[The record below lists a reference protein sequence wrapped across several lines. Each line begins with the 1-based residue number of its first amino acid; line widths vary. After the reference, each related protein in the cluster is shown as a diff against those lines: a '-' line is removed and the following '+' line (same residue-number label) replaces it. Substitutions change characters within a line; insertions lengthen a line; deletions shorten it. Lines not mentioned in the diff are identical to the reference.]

1 MRMKRE
7 RSQCKTG
14 LLSVDELNESQRLLV
29 KLAQMHSFSDVHYC
43 LQNKLPLKN
52 KNTKRVLGLNVF
64 LDEHNII
71 RVGGRLGNSSSFQ
84 YEKKHPI
91 LLCDPHDFSP
101 LTPAHFLIGRSLA
114 APACEDLTAA
124 TDSQL
129 TRYHRIEQLRQH
141 FWKRWSKKYVVEL
154 QTRTKW
160 KTNQSDIALDTLVLI
175 KDDNLPPLKWK
186 LGRVIKV
193 FPGNDGVS
201 RVADVRTA
209 TGILRRSF
217 AKICPLP
224 LQPEDTEGE

>member
-1 MRMKRE
+1 M
-7 RSQCKTG
+7 
-14 LLSVDELNESQRLLV
+14 
-29 KLAQMHSFSDVHYC
+29 
-43 LQNKLPLKN
+43 
-52 KNTKRVLGLNVF
+52 
-64 LDEHNII
+64 
-71 RVGGRLGNSSSFQ
+71 
-84 YEKKHPI
+84 
-91 LLCDPHDFSP
+91 
-101 LTPAHFLIGRSLA
+101 
-114 APACEDLTAA
+114 
-124 TDSQL
+124 
-129 TRYHRIEQLRQH
+129 
-141 FWKRWSKKYVVEL
+141 VEL

-224 LQPEDTEGE
+224 LQPEHTEGE

>member
-1 MRMKRE
+1 M
-7 RSQCKTG
+7 
-14 LLSVDELNESQRLLV
+14 
-29 KLAQMHSFSDVHYC
+29 
-43 LQNKLPLKN
+43 
-52 KNTKRVLGLNVF
+52 
-64 LDEHNII
+64 
-71 RVGGRLGNSSSFQ
+71 
-84 YEKKHPI
+84 
-91 LLCDPHDFSP
+91 
-101 LTPAHFLIGRSLA
+101 
-114 APACEDLTAA
+114 
-124 TDSQL
+124 
-129 TRYHRIEQLRQH
+129 
-141 FWKRWSKKYVVEL
+141 VEL

-193 FPGNDGVS
+193 FPGNDGVC